1 MKLTDID
8 INSIEKVLLVERK
21 AKTFGLEG
29 IKKFL
34 SLIGNPEKKLKI
46 IHVAGT
52 NGKGSVCAM
61 ISSVLNEAD
70 FNAGMF
76 TSPHLI
82 KVNERIRINDEL
94 ISDENFRRI
103 ADFVYEKEKENNISL
118 TFFETLTVMAFIYFN
133 EKKVDYAIMETG
145 MGGRLDA
152 TNVSQPIISVI
163 TNIGLEHKDV
173 LGNTIKEIANEK
185 AGIIKSNTTIV
196 TSAKGKALSVIENI
210 AEKHNSK
217 LVVAK
222 KLNNIELRLK
232 GEYQKENAST
242 SYAALKEIG
251 LKEDVILNGLKKAYW
266 PGRFEFIGG
275 NILLDC
281 AHNPDGINALV
292 NSIKRLEYHN
302 LIVVIGVMKDKD
314 ISSIE
319 KKLEKLNPFVIATK
333 ASVSRSKE
341 PEEIAKYF
349 ENAVVIPNL
358 KDAINHS
365 IEKAEKNDLVLIT
378 GSIFVVGEAYPFLT
392 KHLNKL

>member
-1 MKLTDID
+1 MKLNDID
-8 INSIEKVLLVERK
+8 INSIEKVLTIERK
-21 AKTFGLEG
+21 AKVFGLEA

-34 SLIGNPEKKLKI
+34 NLIGNPEKKLKI

-61 ISSVLNEAD
+61 ISSVLSEAG
-70 FNAGMF
+70 FKEGMF
-76 TSPHLI
+76 TSPHLM

-94 ISDENFRRI
+94 ISDEDFRRI
-103 ADFVYEKEKENNISL
+103 ADFIYETEKKNNVSL
-118 TFFETLTVMAFIYFN
+118 TFFETLTIMAFIYFN
-133 EKKVDYAIMETG
+133 EKKADYAVMETG

-185 AGIIKSNTTIV
+185 AGIIKPNTTVV

-222 KLNNIELRLK
+222 KLSNINLRLK

-242 SYAALKEIG
+242 AFAVLKELG
-251 LKEDVILNGLKKAYW
+251 LNEDIILNGLKNAYW
-266 PGRFEFIGG
+266 PGRFEFMDG

-281 AHNPDGINALV
+281 AHNPDGIKALV
-292 NSIKRLEYHN
+292 KSIKKLDYNN

-319 KKLEKLNPFVIATK
+319 KKLEKLNPMVIATK
-333 ASVSRSKE
+333 ASLSRSKE

-349 ENAVVIPNL
+349 ENIEIIPDLKKAIKYAV
-358 KDAINHS
+358 D
-365 IEKAEKNDLVLIT
+365 KAEKNDLILIT
-378 GSIFVVGEAYPFLT
+378 GSIYVVGEAYPFIT
-392 KHLNKL
+392 KDLNKL

>member
-29 IKKFL
+29 IKNFL
-34 SLIGNPEKKLKI
+34 NLIGNPEKKLNI

-61 ISSVLNEAD
+61 ISSVLNEAG
-70 FNAGMF
+70 FKVGMF

-82 KVNERIRINDEL
+82 NVNERIRIDDEL
-94 ISDENFRRI
+94 ITGDDFKRI
-103 ADFVYEKEKENNISL
+103 ADFIYETENRTNVNL

-133 EKKVDYAIMETG
+133 EKKVDYAVMETG

-152 TNVSQPIISVI
+152 TNVSKPLILVI
-163 TNIGLEHKDV
+163 TNIGLEHRDV
-173 LGNTIKEIANEK
+173 LGNTIKEIASEK
-185 AGIIKSNTTIV
+185 AGIIKPNTTVV
-196 TSAKGKALSVIENI
+196 TSAKGKALSVIEKI

-222 KLNNIELRLK
+222 KLNDIELRLK

-242 SYAALKEIG
+242 AFAVLKELG
-251 LKEDVILNGLKKAYW
+251 LNEDIILKGLKKAYW
-266 PGRFEFIGG
+266 PGRFEFMDE

-281 AHNPDGINALV
+281 AHNPDGIKALV
-292 NSIKRLEYHN
+292 NSIKKLDYN
-302 LIVVIGVMKDKD
+302 KLIVVIGVMKDKD
-314 ISSIE
+314 IISIE

-341 PEEIAKYF
+341 PEEISRYF
-349 ENAVVIPNL
+349 KNAEVIHGL
-358 KDAINHS
+358 KNAIKHAV
-365 IEKAEKNDLVLIT
+365 EKTGKKDLVLIT
-378 GSIFVVGEAYPFLT
+378 GSIFVVGEAYPLLT
-392 KHLNKL
+392 KHLNKY

>member
-29 IKKFL
+29 IKNFL
-34 SLIGNPEKKLKI
+34 NLIGNPEKKLNI

-61 ISSVLNEAD
+61 ISSVLNEAG
-70 FNAGMF
+70 FKVGMF

-82 KVNERIRINDEL
+82 NVNERIRIDDEL
-94 ISDENFRRI
+94 ITGDDFKRI
-103 ADFVYEKEKENNISL
+103 ADFIYETENRTNVNL

-133 EKKVDYAIMETG
+133 EKKVDYAVMETG

-152 TNVSQPIISVI
+152 TNVSKPLILVI
-163 TNIGLEHKDV
+163 TNIGLEHRDV
-173 LGNTIKEIANEK
+173 LGNTIKEIASEK
-185 AGIIKSNTTIV
+185 AGIIKPNTTVV
-196 TSAKGKALSVIENI
+196 TSAKGKALSVIEKI

-222 KLNNIELRLK
+222 KLNDIELRLK

-242 SYAALKEIG
+242 AFAVLKELG
-251 LKEDVILNGLKKAYW
+251 LNEDIILKGLKKAYW
-266 PGRFEFIGG
+266 PGRFEFMDE

-281 AHNPDGINALV
+281 AHNPDGMRALV
-292 NSIKRLEYHN
+292 KSIEKLDYN
-302 LIVVIGVMKDKD
+302 KLIVVIGVMKDKD

-319 KKLEKLNPFVIATK
+319 KKLEKLNPIVIATK

-341 PEEIAKYF
+341 PEEIAEYFKNATILPDLKKAIKYAV
-349 ENAVVIPNL
+349 EN
-358 KDAINHS
+358 S
-365 IEKAEKNDLVLIT
+365 EKNDLILIT
-378 GSIFVVGEAYPFLT
+378 GSIFVVGEAYPLLT
-392 KHLNKL
+392 KHLNKY